1 MPDASSNLSDDSPIY
16 LKQTLEAALM
26 AAGKPLNIEQLCDL
40 FIVNR
45 QNETLAAEEK
55 KALRKPV
62 RNSLKLLQADCDE
75 RGIELIEVSSGFRYQ
90 VKQHIAT
97 DVAHLWAN
105 RPSRYSRALLETLAL
120 IAYRQPI
127 TRSEIEKVRGVS
139 VSSEIM
145 RKLVDF
151 GWVRVIGHRETAGR
165 PRLYGS
171 TKDFL
176 DHFSLKSLDSLP
188 PLQALRDEALSAEKQ
203 FNEEERALNEAMM
216 DGSIQAEL
224 PLESGEPIE
233 TDALI
238 DNKVETLI
246 EPEISPEQ
254 KILEQWPP
262 APKEDI
268 ATEDSEMESDRQI
281 TLPTQLLM
289 DIDPDALSFD
299 DDD

>member
-1 MPDASSNLSDDSPIY
+1 MPDVSTSLADDNLVN

-45 QNETLAAEEK
+45 QNESLAAEEK

-62 RNSLKLLQADCDE
+62 RHNLKLLQTDCDN
-75 RGIELIEVSSGFRYQ
+75 RGIELIEVASGFRYQ
-90 VKQHIAT
+90 VKQHIAS
-97 DVAHLWAN
+97 DVAHLWTN
-105 RPSRYSRALLETLAL
+105 RPTRYSRALLETLAL
-120 IAYRQPI
+120 VAYRQPI

-145 RKLVDF
+145 RKLIDF
-151 GWVRVIGHRETAGR
+151 GWVRIIGHRETAGR

-171 TKDFL
+171 TKAFL

-188 PLQALRDEALSAEKQ
+188 PLQALRDEAMSSEKQ
-203 FNEEERALNEAMM
+203 FNAEERALSEAMM

-224 PLESGEPIE
+224 PLESGETVTTEAAEKPKNEIE
-233 TDALI
+233 TTI
-238 DNKVETLI
+238 T
-246 EPEISPEQ
+246 PEQ
-254 KILEQWPP
+254 KILAQWPP
-262 APKEDI
+262 APKEKVE
-268 ATEDSEMESDRQI
+268 TEDTDIEADRQI
-281 TLPTQLLM
+281 MLPTQLLVE
-289 DIDPDALSFD
+289 IDPDALSFD